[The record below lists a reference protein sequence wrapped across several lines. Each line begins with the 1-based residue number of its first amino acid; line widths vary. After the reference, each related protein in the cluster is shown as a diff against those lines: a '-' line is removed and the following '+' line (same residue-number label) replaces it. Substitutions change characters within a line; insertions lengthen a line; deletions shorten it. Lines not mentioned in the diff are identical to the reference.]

1 MTGSLRSVLLKL
13 GLFTAVTLALTALL
27 AAVIG
32 NIQPFAS
39 FYDVKA
45 EFSDATGL
53 LKQDVVKVAG
63 VTVGK
68 VSGAEVQI
76 DDRTGKASAL
86 VTMQVRESVKIPR
99 NAHAAI
105 KFRNLIGQ
113 RMIVITQDRDE
124 PEASAFPRDETAVIR
139 LANTSPA
146 FDLGIVFNNL
156 RPALNTLQAEDVNT
170 LSRALVQIFGGRE
183 ARIQEMTRQLADVA
197 EVLGQRGPV
206 LAELVE
212 HLSDVASTVS
222 SHDADLRSIVDSLD
236 SILGVL
242 GDRGDELARAAE
254 NLGVASEG
262 TADIIHDNRPDLDK
276 VIGQLAAILEVV
288 ADHRT
293 ELDAA
298 LRTLPS
304 TVEALSRA
312 TTYGEWANLNA
323 VCING
328 ICGPGFTSNA
338 ASNSAGANSS
348 AVEDIFAAATAAPQG
363 ENPTRS
369 EAEGQ

>member
-13 GLFTAVTLALTALL
+13 GLFTAITLSLTALL

-39 FYDVKA
+39 FYDVRA

-53 LKQDVVKVAG
+53 LNQDVVKIAG

-68 VSGAEVQI
+68 VAGADVQI
-76 DDRTGKASAL
+76 DERTGKASAL
-86 VTMQVRESVKIPR
+86 VTLKVRESVEVPR

-105 KFRNLIGQ
+105 KFRNLLGQ
-113 RMIVITQDRDE
+113 RMVVISQDPTE
-124 PEASAFPRDETAVIR
+124 PEAGDFPRNGKAIIR

-156 RPALNTLQAEDVNT
+156 RPALSTLEAGDVNT
-170 LSRALVQIFGGRE
+170 LSRALVQVFGGRE
-183 ARIQEMTRQLADVA
+183 ARLQEMTRQLADVA
-197 EVLGQRGPV
+197 EALGDRGPIV
-206 LAELVE
+206 AELVE
-212 HLSDVASTVS
+212 HLSVVASTVA

-254 NLGVASEG
+254 NIGVASEG
-262 TADIIHDNRPDLDK
+262 TADIIAGNRPDLDK

-288 ADHRT
+288 ADHRS

-304 TVEALSRA
+304 TIDALNRA
-312 TTYGEWANLNA
+312 TTYGKWVNLNG

-328 ICGPGFTSNA
+328 LCGPGFTSDA
-338 ASNSAGANSS
+338 AVTSKSS
-348 AVEDIFAAATAAPQG
+348 KSTLENLFAFATASP
-363 ENPTRS
+363 EKDDR
-369 EAEGQ
+369 